1 MNGSSADMPD
11 HHPHET
17 SHDTSHDTR
26 SEAYADRL
34 RDLSGA
40 RWKQVLDVQRPY
52 RWNLHRQGLGRT
64 LDVGCGIGRNLGNLG
79 GDSVGVDH
87 NAESI
92 AECRAR
98 GFEAYTSEEWAA
110 SPDVAVPESFEGL
123 LFAHVIEH
131 VEPEHWEGLV
141 STYLP
146 FLAPGGTV
154 MFICPQEK
162 GYATDSTHVH
172 FTDGDDL
179 ADLARRVGL
188 TVEKNFS
195 FPFPRFAGRVFPYN
209 EFCVV
214 ARKGA

>member
-1 MNGSSADMPD
+1 MNGSSADVPN
-11 HHPHET
+11 HHAQ
-17 SHDTSHDTR
+17 DTR
-26 SEAYADRL
+26 SQEYADRL

-40 RWKQVLDVQRPY
+40 RWKQLLDVQRPY

-64 LDVGCGIGRNLGNLG
+64 LDVGCGIGRNLVNLG
-79 GDSVGVDH
+79 GNSVGVDH

-92 AECRAR
+92 SECRAR
-98 GFEAYTSEEWAA
+98 GLEAYTSEEWQAP
-110 SPDVAVPESFEGL
+110 PDVAAPESFEGL
-123 LFAHVIEH
+123 LFAHVVEH

-141 STYLP
+141 SAYLP
-146 FLAPGGTV
+146 YLAPGGTV

-162 GYATDSTHVH
+162 GYTTDSTHVH
-172 FTDGDDL
+172 FTDGTKL

-195 FPFPRFAGRVFPYN
+195 FPFPRLAGRFFPYN

-214 ARKGA
+214 ARKSA

>member
-11 HHPHET
+11 HHAP
-17 SHDTSHDTR
+17 DTR
-26 SEAYADRL
+26 SQDYADRL

-64 LDVGCGIGRNLGNLG
+64 LDVGCGIGRNLVNLG

-98 GFEAYTSEEWAA
+98 GLEAYTSEEWAA
-110 SPDVAVPESFEGL
+110 SPEVAVRESFEGL
-123 LFAHVIEH
+123 LFAHVVEH
-131 VEPEHWEGLV
+131 VEPAHWEDLV
-141 STYLP
+141 SAYLP
-146 FLAPGGTV
+146 YLRPGGTV

-162 GYATDSTHVH
+162 GYTTDSTHVH
-172 FTDGDDL
+172 FTDGAEL
-179 ADLARRVGL
+179 ADLAGRLGL

-195 FPFPRFAGRVFPYN
+195 FPFPRFAGRFFPYN

-214 ARKGA
+214 ARKPA